1 MTDRSSSSRSSANWR
16 EWPEDGVLQFRN
28 QLLTLPSAP
37 LSPPITLTEW
47 SLAHRLIKGNPFSFD
62 GHEYLREIYT
72 ALDGDRVDSDVVI
85 EKAAQM
91 GASEW
96 AISAAFWF
104 ADRAPNTRVIYWFP
118 TDTDVADFS
127 RDRITS
133 AIADSDYLQEIVGGG
148 RAIAEFAKRSRTS
161 GPDVDNVHLKSV
173 RSSLIYFRGMF
184 AKRRAKSIPA
194 DFLIFDE
201 LDEAPPNNL
210 AQARERMSH
219 SPWKWVLSLSTPSL
233 PDFGI
238 DVTWRQSDQRFL
250 HLECGCPEGTV
261 LEDNF
266 PECIGVTPD
275 SQDVWLRCP
284 KCGKD
289 RLDPCR
295 LATVGEYVGWIP
307 RYPEKKTKRGYHLS
321 QLFSTAI
328 STRAVWTEFTSPKV
342 DIAEFYNSKLGVPYA
357 GDRVPLTRELL
368 AQCHGDWP
376 LAAVGQNVCIGID
389 QGDQLHIV
397 VTKPDFN
404 TGLVRVINARII
416 EERDPWPEAYRLIDS
431 YVNASVVI
439 DALPNKADARRLV
452 DRYKGRAWMCYY
464 SDQQKDVIS
473 QDPDKTHPDYGCKVT
488 AHRTETLD
496 RVVDGFRRTA
506 AGLATGIVLPHPSV
520 PINKPIYDHLCALA
534 KIKRPKVISIGGTT
548 RETGEYSF
556 VYIETGPDHFSHAI
570 NYACIAQSLYRRP
583 DVIEFWGA

>member
-1 MTDRSSSSRSSANWR
+1 MSSSLLDSFKDLPASTKLR
-16 EWPEDGVLQFRN
+16 VLALAAAQP
-28 QLLTLPSAP
+28 TPAP
-37 LSPPITLTEW
+37 TPVPTLTEW
-47 SLAHRLIKGNPFSFD
+47 TLAHRLIRGSVFSFD
-62 GHEYLREIYT
+62 GHEYLREIYS
-72 ALDGDRVDSDVVI
+72 ALDGWYEDTDVVI

-104 ADRAPNTRVIYWFP
+104 ADVVPGTRVIYWFP

-127 RDRITS
+127 RDRITA
-133 AIADSDYLQEIVGGG
+133 AIADSEHLQEIVGGG
-148 RAIAEFAKRSRTS
+148 RAIAEAAKRSRTT

-238 DVTWRQSDQRFL
+238 DVSWRQSDQRFL
-250 HLECGCPEGTV
+250 HLECGCREGTV

-266 PECIGVTPD
+266 PECIGLSGD
-275 SQDVWLRCP
+275 GQDVWLRCP
-284 KCGKD
+284 KCGKE
-289 RLDPCR
+289 RLDPCW

-307 RYPEKKTKRGYHLS
+307 RYPEKKAKRGYHLS

-342 DIAEFYNSKLGVPYA
+342 DIAEFHNSKLGLPYA

-376 LAAVGQNVCIGID
+376 LAAVGQDVCIGID

-404 TGLVRVINARII
+404 TGLVRVLNARII

-431 YVNASVVI
+431 YVNATIVI

-473 QDPDKTHPDYGCKVT
+473 QDSDETDPDRGCKVT

-496 RVVDGFRRTA
+496 RVVDAFKRTA
-506 AGLATGIVLPHPSV
+506 AGLKTGIVLPHASV

-556 VYIETGPDHFSHAI
+556 VYIETGPDHFAHAI
-570 NYACIAQSLYRRP
+570 NYSCVAQALYRRP
-583 DVIEFWGA
+583 DTIEFWGAD